1 MKNITFTCELPKD
14 VQEEAT
20 NLIEERM
27 LKDGYTQ
34 TDIDYALISFLENKW
49 KDVVVEEFYITEE
62 DSKQILIGYLL
73 KVNY

>member
-1 MKNITFTCELPKD
+1 MKNIAFTCELPKD

-34 TDIDYALISFLENKW
+34 TDIDYALISFLENKL
-49 KDVVVEEFYITEE
+49 KDVVGEEFYITEE
-62 DSKQILIGYLL
+62 DIKQILIGYLL